1 MSRQLLPIWGTGS
14 NLEDMSRKILLV
26 YDDYAEM
33 IRTQTDLMKVGF
45 DVVGIVNEALLSD
58 QLITFNPELVI
69 TAGRGG
75 KVSAV
80 SVAQRLKE
88 NPRFNAK
95 VVILLPA
102 TQRPTT
108 EELAKIR
115 MDSLLE
121 FPPPMGRLLQTLARL
136 CKLDAEPLIE
146 KFTKARLAEGA
157 SPTEIQAIKSVLND
171 RASRFERALKGLEMD
186 TKSTT
191 FDRQKIKERQ
201 KELEKDWDPEDLEQ
215 ADELRRQFAEAL
227 FKKS

>member
-1 MSRQLLPIWGTGS
+1 
-14 NLEDMSRKILLV
+14 MSRKILLV

-58 QLITFNPELVI
+58 QLITFNPELVM

-80 SVAQRLKE
+80 NVAQRLKE
-88 NPRFNAK
+88 NSRFTGK
-95 VVILLPA
+95 VVILLPV

-108 EELAKIR
+108 DELAKIR

-121 FPPPMGRLLQTLARL
+121 LPSPMGKMLQTLARL
-136 CKLDAEPLIE
+136 FKLSAEQLIE
-146 KFTKARLAEGA
+146 KYSKARLAEGA

-171 RASRFERALKGLEMD
+171 RASRYERALKGLEID

-191 FDRQKIKERQ
+191 FDRQKVRDRQ
-201 KELEKDWDPEDLEQ
+201 KELEKDWDPQELEQ
-215 ADELRRQFAEAL
+215 SDELRRQFAEAL